1 VKAGG
6 RRSLAVVL
14 RIPAWVTVA
23 QPEKGGLVGART
35 DRAKGRLKEAWGGL
49 TSNKR
54 MKDKGRAD
62 TATGTVKKKTG
73 GAADKVKDRLD

>member
-1 VKAGG
+1 
-6 RRSLAVVL
+6 
-14 RIPAWVTVA
+14 
-23 QPEKGGLVGART
+23 VGARA

-62 TATGTVKKKTG
+62 TATGTAKKKAG

>member
-1 VKAGG
+1 MTTAPT
-6 RRSLAVVL
+6 A
-14 RIPAWVTVA
+14 
-23 QPEKGGLVGART
+23 ART
-35 DRAKGRLKEAWGGL
+35 TALVVSIRFSRSDSESFRSRTASRRKGRLKEAWGGL

-62 TATGTVKKKTG
+62 TATETAKKKSG

>member
-1 VKAGG
+1 MGTGSA
-6 RRSLAVVL
+6 
-14 RIPAWVTVA
+14 T
-23 QPEKGGLVGART
+23 EKGGLVGART